1 MRTVRACALALLCAA
16 TLTGCTSTPPPT
28 TTTTPSPP
36 PPPPPPRPT
45 TPPPP
50 FHLFHQSPDTLTL
63 TTSPT
68 ATDSEIEA
76 ILYQLRDA
84 AHNHTFDTLHLP
96 QKLIDARAPMMWF
109 HLYRGTQCAA
119 EKYAPGA
126 PPCGPS
132 YHAAGDYTL
141 GGTHNPNWDSGVLL
155 TPSSTDELHQTQLWL
170 PGSPYTP

>member
-28 TTTTPSPP
+28 TTTTPY
-36 PPPPPPRPT
+36 PPRPT